1 MNIYFSENIRRL
13 RKEHNLTQETLADF
27 LGVSF
32 QTVSKWERGENY
44 PDIAMLPEIAS
55 FFKVSVDSLLGVNR
69 AENEKEI
76 QDMLTQFNNFVNDME
91 KKSELLKEMIKKFP
105 NDFRIQVKQ
114 LGMLMCEEKEDGEK
128 IEKIQSIYHNIQNN
142 CTNDDIRIKA
152 KHLMAGYYN
161 RLAHYG
167 KQGITFDDANNIVMQ
182 LPKMEDCREQVISCI
197 YSSNNPDRIECS
209 MESVETA
216 LTCFYH
222 GLFRY
227 AFFDFFNAQ
236 GEYIQGRYKKEYI
249 IELLEKLLA
258 MLEFL
263 YDDGNY
269 GKMWRTIAYDYGHLG
284 HLSFETGNEK
294 KALEYLRKSAELAK
308 RFDEMDRITPMK
320 SKLFNGRSFDKETLG
335 STYIASTRMIQ
346 LFTEKYPLSDEFKSK
361 QEFQDIIAYLKA

>member
-13 RKEHNLTQETLADF
+13 RKEHNLTQEALANF

-32 QTVSKWERGENY
+32 QTVSKWERGESY

-55 FFKVSVDSLLGVNR
+55 FFKVSVDNLLGVNK

-114 LGMLMCEEKEDGEK
+114 LGMLMCEEKEDGEY
-128 IEKIQSIYHNIQNN
+128 E
-142 CTNDDIRIKA
+142 
-152 KHLMAGYYN
+152 
-161 RLAHYG
+161 
-167 KQGITFDDANNIVMQ
+167 
-182 LPKMEDCREQVISCI
+182 
-197 YSSNNPDRIECS
+197 
-209 MESVETA
+209 
-216 LTCFYH
+216 
-222 GLFRY
+222 
-227 AFFDFFNAQ
+227 
-236 GEYIQGRYKKEYI
+236 QGRYEKEYI
-249 IELLEKLLA
+249 IELLEKSLA
-258 MLEFL
+258 MLEFI

-308 RFDEMDRITPMK
+308 RFDKMERITPMK

-335 STYIASTRMIQ
+335 STYIASTRMMQ
-346 LFTEKYPLSDEFKSK
+346 LFTEKYPLIDEFKSK